1 MKKII
6 HWNEGLFLQPQ
17 HLQCF
22 QREVM
27 QTFALERKLLN
38 PHAYGV
44 FDLRICEDSLANKII
59 RFERLGAI
67 MPSGALVQLDENL
80 TLDPIDIRERF
91 SNKNESFDVYLGIPL
106 YHADRANTVPR
117 RSSQESSK
125 KFLYHVYETELPDEN
140 TGQANKTIELLSTN
154 GRTLME
160 GDNFD
165 GYEVIPLFRIAQG
178 VGENLGQ
185 PRLAPDFCGPCVILR
200 AFPALERLVGQ
211 LNEQISASRKDLFR
225 KFRSTGFNRE
235 QVQSNH
241 LDLMLRSRTLVT
253 ADVELAEMIR
263 SGVAHPV
270 QVYVCLKQLY
280 GELIAL
286 NPEFGGTDSEL
297 DPISQLEEYEHENP
311 FLSLKML
318 SRKIREI
325 LGDAVVPD
333 YLEVA
338 FERKD
343 DHYFA
348 AFEDRHFAQSDHFFL
363 GIESRTV
370 QPQDLIE
377 LVEDIDVFKFVPASM
392 RKKVLR
398 GVRLKQEM
406 HVPHILPRKSYMY
419 YFRVIPG
426 GQGSAWNKIE
436 KEKKAVIEWN
446 GFAASDFKVR
456 CFMTTVD

>member
-1 MKKII
+1 
-6 HWNEGLFLQPQ
+6 
-17 HLQCF
+17 
-22 QREVM
+22 M
-27 QTFALERKLLN
+27 QAFALERKLLK
-38 PHAYGV
+38 PYAYGV
-44 FDLRICEDSLANKII
+44 LDLRICDDSLANKII
-59 RFERLGAI
+59 RFERVSAV
-67 MPSGALVQLDENL
+67 MPSGTYVQLEDNL
-80 TLDPIDIRERF
+80 TLDPVDIRERF

-106 YHADRANTVPR
+106 YHAERANTVPR
-117 RSSQESSK
+117 RSSQESAR
-125 KFLYHVYETELPDEN
+125 KFLYHVYETEQADEN
-140 TGQANKTIELLSTN
+140 TGESEKTVEFLSIN
-154 GRTLME
+154 GRVLME

-165 GYEVIPLFRIAQG
+165 GFEVIPLFRIAQG

-185 PRLAPDFCGPCVILR
+185 PRIAPDFCGPCVTLR
-200 AFPALERLVGQ
+200 AFPALERLVAQ

-225 KFRSTGFNRE
+225 KFKASGFNRE

-253 ADVELAEMIR
+253 ADVALQEMMR
-263 SGVAHPV
+263 SGVAQPID
-270 QVYVCLKQLY
+270 VYVQLKQLY

-286 NPEFGGTDSEL
+286 NPEFGDADAEI
-297 DPISQLEEYEHENP
+297 DPLSQMEDYEHENP

-325 LGDAVVPD
+325 LGDSVIPD
-333 YLEVA
+333 YLEVT
-338 FERKD
+338 FERKE
-343 DHYFA
+343 DHYLGL
-348 AFEDRHFAQSDHFFL
+348 FEDRHFAQSDHFFL
-363 GIESRTV
+363 GIESKSV

-392 RKKVLR
+392 KRKVLR
-398 GVRLKQEM
+398 GVRLKQET

-436 KEKKAVIEWN
+436 KEKQAVIEWN
-446 GFAASDFKVR
+446 GFSASDFKIR